1 MYAVTTTNPLSF
13 KKIPILYPNTM
24 KNKATAFSLYKPHSI
39 FFGLRAPVCK
49 LSIWCVHNKL
59 LLITTWGVH
68 WFLFCYF
75 WTFRED
81 LIKGYHLWWEMEN
94 VWKESV
100 KLQKGRTEDNR
111 RHCPNLV
118 SDPWWG
124 WCWELLLTPLFL
136 SRLSSAKLAP
146 TPILEE

>member
-1 MYAVTTTNPLSF
+1 MQQLLPIPYHSKKFQYYTQTLWRIKPLPSHCISL
-13 KKIPILYPNTM
+13 IPY
-24 KNKATAFSLYKPHSI
+24 SLVW
-39 FFGLRAPVCK
+39 GLPVCK

-68 WFLFCYF
+68 WFPFCYF

-81 LIKGYHLWWEMEN
+81 LIKGYHLWWVMEN
-94 VWKESV
+94 AWKESV
-100 KLQKGRTEDNR
+100 KLQKGRTEDNG

-146 TPILEE
+146 TTILEE